1 MQLDGNIFLE
11 CLKKK
16 KDVFYQTGG
25 SYKISFLFYQNFIF
39 LYSRKLKLELL
50 YGLLSS
56 VP

>member
-1 MQLDGNIFLE
+1 MF
-11 CLKKK
+11 KKK